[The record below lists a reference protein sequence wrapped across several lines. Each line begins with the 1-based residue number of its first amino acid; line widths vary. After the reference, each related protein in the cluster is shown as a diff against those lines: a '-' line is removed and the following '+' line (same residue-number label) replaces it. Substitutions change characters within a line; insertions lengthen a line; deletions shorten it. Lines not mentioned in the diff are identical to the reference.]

1 MSFSDRCDN
10 DSNTHTLLSFT
21 LQKGKTVNQ
30 KARTHLSIF
39 SFQLTVL
46 FSEYFRSI
54 IIAIKIFFLK
64 LLLSTHF
71 STFLRIHEDSIT
83 IDI

>member
-30 KARTHLSIF
+30 KASTHLSIF

-54 IIAIKIFFLK
+54 IIAIKIFFKALIVNSFFN
-64 LLLSTHF
+64 LS
-71 STFLRIHEDSIT
+71 
-83 IDI
+83 